1 MPNTRSQAFLC
12 TNNDTVPT
20 GFSSTTGY
28 FKTQGTTSLIRQQ
41 KFTSANN
48 QVTYIGKSPTSV
60 PVTAM
65 IGGKSPQTNSDYF
78 IVIGKNGT
86 AIPLPEAS
94 IGSMLNGQEFQ
105 IVLESDVD
113 LVTGNSLEIGIRNNF
128 NINDVIVCDLQ
139 FRVSE

>member
-1 MPNTRSQAFLC
+1 M
-12 TNNDTVPT
+12 NNNTVPT

-28 FKTQGTTSLIRQQ
+28 FKIQDITFLIRQQ

-48 QVTYIGKSPTSV
+48 QVTYIGKSPISV
-60 PVTAM
+60 PTTTV
-65 IGGKSPQTNSDYF
+65 IGGKSPQANSDYF

-94 IGSMLNGQEFQ
+94 IGSMLNGQKFQ

-113 LVTGNSLEIGIRNNF
+113 LVTGNFLEIGIRNSF
-128 NINDVIVCDLQ
+128 NINGVIVYDLQ
-139 FRVSE
+139 FRISE